1 MKMKKKVLEIIKK
14 EYEQNKRYVP
24 WDKMWDKAAESI
36 VDMFERESRR
46 VGNRQIIYVKK
57 DEKK

>member
-1 MKMKKKVLEIIKK
+1 MKDKVIKIIKR
-14 EYEQNKRYVP
+14 EYEKNKRYVP
-24 WDKMWDKAAESI
+24 FDGMWDTAANDI
-36 VDMFERESRR
+36 INLFERESRR

>member
-1 MKMKKKVLEIIKK
+1 MKMKKKVIEIIKR

-24 WDKMWDKAAESI
+24 WDKMWDKAAETI
-36 VDMFERESRR
+36 VNMFERESRR

-57 DEKK
+57 

>member
-1 MKMKKKVLEIIKK
+1 MKMKRKVIEIIKREHK
-14 EYEQNKRYVP
+14 ANKRYVP
-24 WDKMWDKAAESI
+24 WDKMWDKAAETI

-46 VGNRQIIYVKK
+46 VSNRQIIYVKK

>member
-1 MKMKKKVLEIIKK
+1 MKMKKKVIEIIKT

-24 WDKMWDKAAESI
+24 WDSMWDKAAETI
-36 VDMFERESRR
+36 VDMFERESKR
-46 VGNRQIIYVKK
+46 VSNRQIIYVKK